1 LDGANVREKQSV
13 LTLPGVATL
22 VITVLGVVLYCTE
35 QVGLWEMFVI
45 LMLPNICF
53 WLSKRLR
60 RLAGRC

>member
-1 LDGANVREKQSV
+1 MKEKQSV

-22 VITVLGVVLYCTE
+22 VLTVLGVVLYCTE

-45 LMLPNICF
+45 LMLPNFCF

-60 RLAGRC
+60 RRAGRC